1 MILGIFWD
9 AFGMIL
15 DIIGDDVGMIFCVK
29 FGWVW
34 NAFGKIWE
42 DDLGMVL

>member
-15 DIIGDDVGMIFCVK
+15 DIIGDDFGVSLGIVLEMIL
-29 FGWVW
+29 
-34 NAFGKIWE
+34 E
-42 DDLGMVL
+42 